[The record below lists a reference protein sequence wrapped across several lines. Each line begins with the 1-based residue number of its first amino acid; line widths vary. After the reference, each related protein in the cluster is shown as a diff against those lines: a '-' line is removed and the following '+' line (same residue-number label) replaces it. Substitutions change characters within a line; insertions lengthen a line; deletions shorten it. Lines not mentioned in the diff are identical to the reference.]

1 MSDEC
6 LVLGAESGD
15 MLVFTDHS
23 DKEKKTDL
31 KMHSTKKSKH
41 KDDPY

>member
-6 LVLGAESGD
+6 LVLGAETGD

-23 DKEKKTDL
+23 DQEKTDL